1 MQLVLTLKDTII
13 MTKQELENNMAKV
26 AGVPVEIT
34 IRGKKTFTFSFE
46 GKNETAAKKI
56 QEYFAPVTSEYN
68 YDEEC
73 DLTCLYMNL

>member
-1 MQLVLTLKDTII
+1 
-13 MTKQELENNMAKV
+13 MTKQELENNMTQV

-34 IRGKKTFTFSFE
+34 VRGQRSFTFSFE
-46 GKNETAAKKI
+46 GKNEMAAKKI
-56 QEYFAPVTSEYN
+56 RQYFAPVRLEYD

>member
-1 MQLVLTLKDTII
+1 MK
-13 MTKQELENNMAKV
+13 KQELEINMTKV
-26 AGVPVEIT
+26 VGFPVEIT
-34 IRGKKTFTFSFE
+34 IRGKRSFTFSFE

-56 QEYFAPVTSEYN
+56 QQYFAPVLLEYD

>member
-1 MQLVLTLKDTII
+1 MI
-13 MTKQELENNMAKV
+13 MTKQELENNMTQV

-34 IRGKKTFTFSFE
+34 VRGKKAFTFSFE

-56 QEYFAPVTSEYN
+56 QQYFAPVHLEYD